1 MTTKMPMLREKAFE
15 NLSVNEKVGLLNNI
29 LLNIFRNYILNK
41 IVKGSSGDLP
51 WIKKSIKYKLKNR
64 SKITKSYYKKGQVQL
79 FLLNRGEH
87 LECVNELY

>member
-51 WIKKSIKYKLKNR
+51 WIKKPIKYKLKNR